1 MPLRLPPT
9 LGHPIDDALRR
20 AILNHFSL
28 HSRSPG
34 QIWGTYLSHFG
45 CSELS
50 ELVQR
55 LERRYGEETVQTFR
69 DELRRVIRGLGLPT
83 SIGSARKA
91 LTRRWYDLDEGF
103 AEQLPRCAL
112 LALPEPEFL
121 TALENTM
128 TEAQEAAWEFGARP
142 VSYMETKRFVNS
154 RFRTLGVPYLHGSV
168 PGTYDPNEHWVSED
182 PSWEPGTVGFYRI
195 TDPQLEEK
203 AIEPALLVLADTRLA
218 TAADS
223 YAKGLRRVVAPDG
236 AQLNDA
242 VLDFGRA
249 VQNALYALAVAL
261 DKTPKA
267 GTAGAL
273 FGLLKN
279 DPLAEDCEALVL
291 AVSKLRN
298 PVEHP
303 RGRLIDVQ
311 HATAEAAM
319 GAASVAITYI
329 ASFMPTPAP
338 EDIPITGADFV
349 RTTPADDDIPF

>member
-1 MPLRLPPT
+1 MPLRPPPT
-9 LGHPIDDALRR
+9 LGHPIDDALRGS
-20 AILNHFSL
+20 ILRWFSQ
-28 HSRSPG
+28 HNTAPSR
-34 QIWGTYLSHFG
+34 IWHTYLSHFACG
-45 CSELS
+45 ELS

-55 LERRYGEETVQTFR
+55 LEYRYGSEAAEVFRSELDRTFQQ
-69 DELRRVIRGLGLPT
+69 IPGLTPF
-83 SIGSARKA
+83 IGSAEDA
-91 LTRRWYDLDEGF
+91 LTKRLQDLNEDF
-103 AEQLPRCAL
+103 ANEVPRCAL

-121 TALENTM
+121 TALEDTM
-128 TEAQEAAWEFGARP
+128 NEARQSAYDFGQEPEHYGEAQSFI
-142 VSYMETKRFVNS
+142 NS
-154 RFRTLGVPYLHGSV
+154 RFKTLGVAYHHGSV
-168 PGTYDPNEHWVSED
+168 PGSYDPTDVYFGAD
-182 PSWEPGTVGFYRI
+182 RYWEPGTVEFYRI

-203 AIEPALLVLADTRLA
+203 VIEPALRVLADSRFA

-223 YAKGLRRVVAPDG
+223 YAKGLRRAVAPDG
-236 AQLNDA
+236 RELNDA

-249 VQNALYALAVAL
+249 VQNALYALAVEL

-279 DPLAEDCEALVL
+279 DPLAEDSEALVL

-303 RGRLIDVQ
+303 RGRLIDIQ

-329 ASFMPTPAP
+329 ASFMPAAP
-338 EDIPITGADFV
+338 TGIPVTGA
-349 RTTPADDDIPF
+349 RAAHAMPADDDIPF